1 MASQHHLA
9 KADENDENSRVPGD
23 GGHGGAAAGTGAGS
37 GTGAGAGAG
46 TAAPDAARGGPGAP
60 GNAPPGSGTPRSA
73 PSPGG
78 SGGSGG
84 LGGGPAAG
92 GELKAGL
99 KNRHLSMIAIGG
111 VIGAGLFVGSSAGIA
126 AAGPAI
132 LVSYALVGTMVVLVM
147 RMLGEMAAARPA
159 SGSFS
164 EYADQALGRWAGF
177 SIGWLYWF
185 FWVVVLAVE
194 ATAGAVI
201 LNGWMPAVPQWAW
214 ALAVMVVL
222 TATNLVSVG
231 SYGEFEFWFAGI
243 KVVAIGG
250 FIVVG
255 LLAVFGLLPG
265 SDNPGAGFAHLTDT
279 GGFLPNG
286 WGSILT
292 GILMVVFSF
301 MGSEI
306 VTLAAGES
314 QDPQRAVSKAT
325 NSVIWRIGFFYL
337 GSVLVVLT
345 LLPWNDPSITDEG
358 SYVAALNS
366 IGIPHAG
373 EVMNV
378 IVLTAVLS
386 CLNSGLYT
394 ASRMAFSL
402 GRRGDAPASFA
413 TTTTSG
419 VPRPAILGS
428 VVFGFVAVFFNY
440 LWPDT
445 VFAFLLNSS
454 GAVALFVW
462 LVICCTQLRMRRVIE
477 QETPE
482 KLVVRMWLFPY
493 LTWATIGMIVFVL
506 VYMLF
511 DDVGREQVLLSLL
524 VAAVVVAIAVVRE
537 LRGRRTAGHADSESH
552 DLSGKT

>member
-1 MASQHHLA
+1 MTSQPPLA
-9 KADENDENSRVPGD
+9 KVEQ
-23 GGHGGAAAGTGAGS
+23 
-37 GTGAGAGAG
+37 
-46 TAAPDAARGGPGAP
+46 APE
-60 GNAPPGSGTPRSA
+60 
-73 PSPGG
+73 
-78 SGGSGG
+78 
-84 LGGGPAAG
+84 GPAGPTPAEG
-92 GELKAGL
+92 QGSDGLQAGL

-132 LVSYALVGTMVVLVM
+132 LVSYAIVGLMVVLVM
-147 RMLGEMAAARPA
+147 RMLGEMAAARPS

-164 EYADQALGRWAGF
+164 AYADMALGRWAGF

-201 LNGWMPAVPQWAW
+201 LNGWIPAVPQWGW
-214 ALAVMVVL
+214 ALIVMVVL
-222 TATNLVSVG
+222 TGTNLASVA

-243 KVVAIGG
+243 KVVAIAAFVLIG
-250 FIVVG
+250 V
-255 LLAVFGLLPG
+255 LAVFGVLPG
-265 SDNPGAGFAHLTDT
+265 SDNPGAGFANLTAH

-286 WGSILT
+286 AGSILT
-292 GILMVVFSF
+292 GVLMVVFSF

-314 QDPQRAVSKAT
+314 ANPQRAVRKAT
-325 NSVIWRIGFFYL
+325 NSVIWRIAVFYL
-337 GSVLVVLT
+337 GSIFVVVA
-345 LLPWNDPSITDEG
+345 LLPWDSKSIVEDG

-373 EVMNV
+373 QIMNV

-402 GRRGDAPASFA
+402 GKRGDAPAAFA
-413 TTTTSG
+413 RVNARG
-419 VPRPAILGS
+419 VPQAAILGS
-428 VVFGFVAVFFNY
+428 VVFGFAAVWFNY
-440 LWPDT
+440 QWPET
-445 VFAFLLNSS
+445 VFQFLLNSS

-462 LVICCTQLRMRRVIE
+462 LVICFSQLRLRGVIAR
-477 QETPE
+477 ETPE

-493 LTWATIGMIVFVL
+493 LTWVTIAGIVFVIG
-506 VYMLF
+506 YMLF
-511 DDVGREQVLLSLL
+511 DEAGRTQMALSLL
-524 VAAVVVAIAVVRE
+524 VAVLVVAVSVVKH
-537 LRGRRTAGHADSESH
+537 RGARV
-552 DLSGKT
+552 